1 MERYI
6 FDLDNTIL
14 TSNYREEE
22 NFFRDILSSD
32 DYEMLKGKI
41 PSLLNEYENEHICYD
56 IKDLCCFIKEK
67 ININIT
73 EEIIKDWIEVIGD
86 LEITIEDGLIELFE
100 HIKGKNKEIVVL
112 TNWFTKS
119 QIKKLDRA
127 KLLSYIDMVYGG
139 DIYVKPYYKSYLNA
153 KGNHD
158 IGNCLMIGDDFYK
171 DYLGAKAI
179 GMNSILYD
187 KDRLYHDVMSD
198 SVKSLR
204 KIIKKY

>member
-14 TSNYREEE
+14 TSNYMEEE

-32 DYEMLKGKI
+32 DYERLNGKI
-41 PSLLNEYENEHICYD
+41 PSLLHEYEKEHICYN
-56 IKDLCCFIKEK
+56 IEDLSCFIKEK
-67 ININIT
+67 THINIT
-73 EEIIKDWIEVIGD
+73 EDIINEWIEVIGN

-100 HIKGKNKEIVVL
+100 HIKNKNKEIVVL

-127 KLLSYIDMVYGG
+127 KLLPYIDMVYGG
-139 DIYVKPYYKSYLNA
+139 DIYVKPYYQSYLNA

-158 IGNCLMIGDDFYK
+158 VRNCLMIGDDFCK
-171 DYLGAKAI
+171 DYLGAKTI

-187 KDRLYHDVMSD
+187 KDKLYHDIMSD